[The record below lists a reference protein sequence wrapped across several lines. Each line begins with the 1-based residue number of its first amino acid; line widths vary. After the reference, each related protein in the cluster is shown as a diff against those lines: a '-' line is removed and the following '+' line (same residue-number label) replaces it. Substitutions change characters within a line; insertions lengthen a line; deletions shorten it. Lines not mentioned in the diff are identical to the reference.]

1 MAASLQHPWHP
12 LHLLSLVTGCRSL
25 FMQPPIAIRKEP
37 PMRLIK
43 RNPDLAAATLLAL
56 VTACFSEV
64 SPSSLI
70 ESINFQLLALLFSLM
85 TIVAALRHAGFFS
98 GLFGQLFRKPMK
110 SRQMGRVFV
119 FLSFFT
125 SMVFTNDVSL
135 IIFVPLAISLFKEA
149 HALRLVIPVLTWM
162 TIAANLGSMLTPIGN
177 PQNLFIYDHYHL
189 PLAEFLSITAPI
201 SVLSGILLF
210 LASYTL
216 EDRPLM
222 PSFAKPTGISRLRIV
237 FLLLLFALC
246 LLHVLRLLPISFLL
260 AIVIPACA
268 FLDRKA
274 FLEVDYKLLALFL
287 VLFIAVGNLT
297 HIPGLQERP
306 AALLAGHE
314 FWISLLLSQVV
325 SNVPAT
331 VMLSPYTENYTALLL
346 GVNIGG
352 LGTLIASMASLISFK
367 AYLSMRFHFARAYF
381 LVFTGAN
388 LGFLAV
394 LIGAYLML
402 LGD

>member
-1 MAASLQHPWHP
+1 
-12 LHLLSLVTGCRSL
+12 
-25 FMQPPIAIRKEP
+25 
-37 PMRLIK
+37 
-43 RNPDLAAATLLAL
+43 
-56 VTACFSEV
+56 
-64 SPSSLI
+64 
-70 ESINFQLLALLFSLM
+70 
-85 TIVAALRHAGFFS
+85 
-98 GLFGQLFRKPMK
+98 
-110 SRQMGRVFV
+110 
-119 FLSFFT
+119 
-125 SMVFTNDVSL
+125 
-135 IIFVPLAISLFKEA
+135 
-149 HALRLVIPVLTWM
+149 
-162 TIAANLGSMLTPIGN
+162 MLTPIGN
-177 PQNLFIYDHYHL
+177 PQNLFIYAHYHL

-201 SVLSGILLF
+201 TALSAALLL

-216 EDRPLM
+216 EERPLALR
-222 PSFAKPTGISRLRIV
+222 FAKPTGIPRLRIAL
-237 FLLLLFALC
+237 LLLLFALC
-246 LLHVLRLLPISFLL
+246 LLNVLRLLPISFLL
-260 AIVIPACA
+260 AIVIPSCA
-268 FLDRKA
+268 LLDRKA

-287 VLFIAVGNLT
+287 ALFIAVGNLT

-394 LIGAYLML
+394 LIGAYLVL
-402 LGD
+402 WGK

>member
-1 MAASLQHPWHP
+1 M
-12 LHLLSLVTGCRSL
+12 
-25 FMQPPIAIRKEP
+25 
-37 PMRLIK
+37 
-43 RNPDLAAATLLAL
+43 
-56 VTACFSEV
+56 
-64 SPSSLI
+64 
-70 ESINFQLLALLFSLM
+70 
-85 TIVAALRHAGFFS
+85 
-98 GLFGQLFRKPMK
+98 
-110 SRQMGRVFV
+110 
-119 FLSFFT
+119 
-125 SMVFTNDVSL
+125 
-135 IIFVPLAISLFKEA
+135 
-149 HALRLVIPVLTWM
+149 IPVLTWM

-177 PQNLFIYDHYHL
+177 PQNLFIYAHYHL
-189 PLAEFLSITAPI
+189 TLAEFLSITAPI
-201 SVLSGILLF
+201 TVLSAVLLF

-222 PSFAKPTGISRLRIV
+222 LRFAKPSGIPRLRIAL
-237 FLLLLFALC
+237 LLLLFALC
-246 LLHVLRLLPISFLL
+246 LLNVLRLLPISFLL

-287 VLFIAVGNLT
+287 ALFIAVGNLT

-306 AALLAGHE
+306 AELLAGHE

-352 LGTLIASMASLISFK
+352 LGTFIASMASLISFK

-394 LIGAYLML
+394 LIGAYLVL
-402 LGD
+402 WGK

>member
-1 MAASLQHPWHP
+1 MSL
-12 LHLLSLVTGCRSL
+12 
-25 FMQPPIAIRKEP
+25 IR
-37 PMRLIK
+37 
-43 RNPDLAAATLLAL
+43 RNPDLAAAALLAF

-64 SPSSLI
+64 SLSSLRA
-70 ESINFQLLALLFSLM
+70 SINFPLLALLFSLM
-85 TIVAALRHAGFFS
+85 TIVAALRRAGFFS
-98 GLFGQLFRKPMK
+98 GLFCHLFQKPMN
-110 SRQMGRVFV
+110 SRRMGQVFL

-125 SMVFTNDVSL
+125 SMAFTNDVSL

-177 PQNLFIYDHYHL
+177 PQNLFIYAHYHL

-201 SVLSGILLF
+201 TALSAVLLF

-222 PSFAKPTGISRLRIV
+222 LSFSFAKPTGIPRLRIAL
-237 FLLLLFALC
+237 LLLLFALC
-246 LLHVLRLLPISFLL
+246 LLNVLRLLPISFLL

-268 FLDRKA
+268 LLDRKA

-287 VLFIAVGNLT
+287 ALFIAVGNLT
-297 HIPGLQERP
+297 HIPGLQEKP
-306 AALLAGHE
+306 DALLAGHE

-394 LIGAYLML
+394 LIGAYLVL
-402 LGD
+402 WRK

>member
-1 MAASLQHPWHP
+1 MSL
-12 LHLLSLVTGCRSL
+12 
-25 FMQPPIAIRKEP
+25 IR
-37 PMRLIK
+37 
-43 RNPDLAAATLLAL
+43 RNPDLAAAMLLAL

-64 SPSSLI
+64 SLSSLR
-70 ESINFQLLALLFSLM
+70 ESINFPLLALLFSLM
-85 TIVAALRHAGFFS
+85 TIVAALRRAGFFS
-98 GLFGQLFRKPMK
+98 GLFCHLFQKPMN
-110 SRQMGRVFV
+110 SRRMGQVFL

-177 PQNLFIYDHYHL
+177 PQNLFIYAHYHL

-201 SVLSGILLF
+201 TALSAVLLL

-216 EDRPLM
+216 EERPLM
-222 PSFAKPTGISRLRIV
+222 LRFAKPTGIPRLRIAL
-237 FLLLLFALC
+237 LLLLFALC
-246 LLHVLRLLPISFLL
+246 LLNVLRLLPISFLL
-260 AIVIPACA
+260 TIVIPACA

-274 FLEVDYKLLALFL
+274 FREVDYKLLALFL
-287 VLFIAVGNLT
+287 ALFIAVGNLT

-394 LIGAYLML
+394 LIGAYLVL
-402 LGD
+402 WGK

>member
-1 MAASLQHPWHP
+1 MSL
-12 LHLLSLVTGCRSL
+12 
-25 FMQPPIAIRKEP
+25 IR
-37 PMRLIK
+37 
-43 RNPDLAAATLLAL
+43 RNPDLAAAALLAL

-64 SPSSLI
+64 SLSSLR
-70 ESINFQLLALLFSLM
+70 ESINFPLLALLFSLM
-85 TIVAALRHAGFFS
+85 TIVAALRRAGFFS
-98 GLFGQLFRKPMK
+98 GLFCHLFQKPMN
-110 SRQMGRVFV
+110 SRRMGQVFL

-177 PQNLFIYDHYHL
+177 PQNLFIYAHYHL

-201 SVLSGILLF
+201 TALSAVLLL

-216 EDRPLM
+216 EERPLM
-222 PSFAKPTGISRLRIV
+222 LSFAKPTGIPRLRIA
-237 FLLLLFALC
+237 LF
-246 LLHVLRLLPISFLL
+246 
-260 AIVIPACA
+260 
-268 FLDRKA
+268 
-274 FLEVDYKLLALFL
+274 LALFI
-287 VLFIAVGNLT
+287 VAGNLT

-394 LIGAYLML
+394 LIGAYLVL
-402 LGD
+402 WGD

>member
-1 MAASLQHPWHP
+1 MSL
-12 LHLLSLVTGCRSL
+12 
-25 FMQPPIAIRKEP
+25 IRQ
-37 PMRLIK
+37 
-43 RNPDLAAATLLAL
+43 NPDLAAAALLAL

-64 SPSSLI
+64 SLSSLR
-70 ESINFQLLALLFSLM
+70 ESINFPLLALLFSLM
-85 TIVAALRHAGFFS
+85 TIVAVLRRAGFFS
-98 GLFGQLFRKPMK
+98 GLFCHLFQKPMN
-110 SRQMGRVFV
+110 SRRMGQVFL

-177 PQNLFIYDHYHL
+177 PQNLFIYAHYHL

-201 SVLSGILLF
+201 TALSAVLLF

-216 EDRPLM
+216 EERPLLLR
-222 PSFAKPTGISRLRIV
+222 FAKPTGIPRFRIAL
-237 FLLLLFALC
+237 LLLLFALC
-246 LLHVLRLLPISFLL
+246 LLNVLRIL

-287 VLFIAVGNLT
+287 ALFIAVGNLT
-297 HIPGLQERP
+297 HIPGLQEKP

-367 AYLSMRFHFARAYF
+367 AYLSMRFHFTRAYF
-381 LVFTGAN
+381 LVFTRAN
-388 LGFLAV
+388 LGFLVV
-394 LIGAYLML
+394 LIGAYLVL
-402 LGD
+402 WGK

>member
-1 MAASLQHPWHP
+1 M
-12 LHLLSLVTGCRSL
+12 
-25 FMQPPIAIRKEP
+25 
-37 PMRLIK
+37 
-43 RNPDLAAATLLAL
+43 
-56 VTACFSEV
+56 
-64 SPSSLI
+64 
-70 ESINFQLLALLFSLM
+70 
-85 TIVAALRHAGFFS
+85 LR
-98 GLFGQLFRKPMK
+98 
-110 SRQMGRVFV
+110 
-119 FLSFFT
+119 
-125 SMVFTNDVSL
+125 
-135 IIFVPLAISLFKEA
+135 
-149 HALRLVIPVLTWM
+149 
-162 TIAANLGSMLTPIGN
+162 
-177 PQNLFIYDHYHL
+177 
-189 PLAEFLSITAPI
+189 
-201 SVLSGILLF
+201 
-210 LASYTL
+210 
-216 EDRPLM
+216 
-222 PSFAKPTGISRLRIV
+222 FAKPTGIPRLRIAL
-237 FLLLLFALC
+237 LLLLFALC
-246 LLHVLRLLPISFLL
+246 LLNVLRLLSISFLL

-287 VLFIAVGNLT
+287 ALFIAVGNLT

-394 LIGAYLML
+394 LIGAYLVL
-402 LGD
+402 WGK

>member
-1 MAASLQHPWHP
+1 
-12 LHLLSLVTGCRSL
+12 
-25 FMQPPIAIRKEP
+25 
-37 PMRLIK
+37 MRLIK

-70 ESINFQLLALLFSLM
+70 ESINFQLLALLFALM

-98 GLFGQLFRKPMK
+98 GLFCQLFQKPMK

-135 IIFVPLAISLFKEA
+135 IIFAPLAISLFKEA

-201 SVLSGILLF
+201 TVLSGILLF

-222 PSFAKPTGISRLRIV
+222 PSFAKPTGIPCLRIV

-246 LLHVLRLLPISFLL
+246 LLHVLRLLPISCLL

-388 LGFLAV
+388 LGFLTV
-394 LIGAYLML
+394 LIGAYLVL

>member
-1 MAASLQHPWHP
+1 MSL
-12 LHLLSLVTGCRSL
+12 
-25 FMQPPIAIRKEP
+25 IR
-37 PMRLIK
+37 
-43 RNPDLAAATLLAL
+43 RNPDLAAAALLAL

-64 SPSSLI
+64 SLSSLR
-70 ESINFQLLALLFSLM
+70 ESINFPLLALLFSLM
-85 TIVAALRHAGFFS
+85 TIVAALRRAGFFS
-98 GLFGQLFRKPMK
+98 GLFCHLFQKPMN
-110 SRQMGRVFV
+110 SRRMGQVFL

-177 PQNLFIYDHYHL
+177 PQNLFIYAHYHL

-201 SVLSGILLF
+201 TALSAVLLL

-216 EDRPLM
+216 EERPLM
-222 PSFAKPTGISRLRIV
+222 LRFAKPTGIPRLRI
-237 FLLLLFALC
+237 
-246 LLHVLRLLPISFLL
+246 
-260 AIVIPACA
+260 
-268 FLDRKA
+268 
-274 FLEVDYKLLALFL
+274 ALFL
-287 VLFIAVGNLT
+287 ALFIAVGNLT
-297 HIPGLQERP
+297 HIPGLQEKP
-306 AALLAGHE
+306 AALLAGQE

-394 LIGAYLML
+394 LIGAYLVL
-402 LGD
+402 WGK